1 MTETLLFSTL
11 FASIAAVFVCLLIFR
26 QVQKGRGSGESE
38 ERIMK
43 RLDGLL
49 DSMSRVREE
58 SRAAVQ
64 DKVAELLRH
73 AEEQDR
79 AAREEIQ
86 RTLQATTETL
96 VGRFEKL
103 QQSNEQKLVEIRG
116 EVEKKLSETLKSS
129 GQAFKD
135 VTDRLSELH
144 VTNQRIVE
152 FSRDLNELQG
162 ILKAPKLRGI
172 LGEAAMERMLA
183 DCLAADQ
190 YEFQHD
196 IEGNIVDAVI
206 FNPTGHVPIDSK
218 FPLDSWRKI
227 HTDDLSDADRTVAR
241 RNFVRDVKK
250 HLDDISRKYIRPP
263 KTLPF
268 AVMYIPAEGVY
279 YEMMEY
285 AELAEYSREK
295 SVFPASPMTFWALL
309 QVTVI
314 GFRGMR
320 ISEEAQHISGLLRA
334 LTDDFKKMRDVFD
347 TANTQLGHAKS
358 NMEKAAT
365 HLDRFGTK
373 LDSIHTPSLDQGES
387 LKLPGDFPS

>member
-11 FASIAAVFVCLLIFR
+11 FASIAALFVGLLVLR
-26 QVQKGRGSGESE
+26 QVQKARGSGESE

-86 RTLQATTETL
+86 RTLQGTTETL

-116 EVEKKLSETLKSS
+116 EVEKKLTETLQSS

-135 VTDRLSELH
+135 VTERLSELR
-144 VTNQRIVE
+144 VTNDRIVQ
-152 FSRDLNELQG
+152 FSRDLHELQG
-162 ILKAPKLRGI
+162 ILKAPKLRGE
-172 LGEAAMERMLA
+172 LGEAEMERMLR
-183 DCLAADQ
+183 DCLAPDQ
-190 YEFQHD
+190 YETQYA
-196 IEGNIVDAVI
+196 IEGNRVDAVI
-206 FNPTGHVPIDSK
+206 LNPTGHVPVDSK

-227 HTDDLSDADRTVAR
+227 HEGDLSDADRNTAR

-250 HLDDISRKYIRPP
+250 HIDDISQKYIRPP

-347 TANTQLGHAKS
+347 TANSQLGHAKS
-358 NMEKAAT
+358 NMDKAAT

-373 LDSIHTPSLDQGES
+373 LDSIHGTSLDQGEPV
-387 LKLPGDFPS
+387 KLPGDSES

>member
-1 MTETLLFSTL
+1 MARFDTVLESVSRWRDEARTTVQEKITELY
-11 FASIAAVFVCLLIFR
+11 
-26 QVQKGRGSGESE
+26 G
-38 ERIMK
+38 
-43 RLDGLL
+43 
-49 DSMSRVREE
+49 
-58 SRAAVQ
+58 
-64 DKVAELLRH
+64 KV
-73 AEEQDR
+73 EEQNR
-79 AAREEIQ
+79 AAR
-86 RTLQATTETL
+86 TETQQTL
-96 VGRFEKL
+96 DQFRQTLEGNRQAVAGELALNRQENRDSLNKVTQALTDRFEKL
-103 QQSNEQKLVEIRG
+103 QTSNEQKLTEIRNG
-116 EVEKKLSETLKSS
+116 VEQKLSETLQSS

-162 ILKAPKLRGI
+162 ILKAPKLRGE
-172 LGEAAMERMLA
+172 LGEAEMERMLR
-183 DCLAADQ
+183 DCLAPDQ
-190 YEFQHD
+190 YDTQHD
-196 IEGNIVDAVI
+196 IEGKIVDAVI
-206 FNPTGHVPIDSK
+206 LNPTGDVPIDSK

-227 HTDDLSDADRTVAR
+227 HATESTEADRNTAR

-250 HLDDISRKYIRPP
+250 HIDDISLKYIQPP

-285 AELAEYSREK
+285 AELAEYARTK

-320 ISEEAQHISGLLRA
+320 ISEEAQHINGLLRA
-334 LTDDFKKMRDVFD
+334 LTDDFKKMRDVFE
-347 TANTQLGHAKS
+347 TANSQLGHAKS
-358 NMEKAAT
+358 NMEKAAG

-373 LDSIHTPSLDQGES
+373 LSSIHGTSLDQGEMNS
-387 LKLPGDFPS
+387 LPGEPAS

>member
-1 MTETLLFSTL
+1 MTETLLFSIL
-11 FASIAAVFVCLLIFR
+11 IASIAAASAGLLILR
-26 QVQKGRGSGESE
+26 RVRSVRDSADSE

-79 AAREEIQ
+79 SAREEIQ
-86 RTLQATTETL
+86 RTLNGTTEAL
-96 VGRFEKL
+96 IGRFEKL
-103 QQSNEQKLVEIRG
+103 QQSNEQKLGEIRG

-190 YEFQHD
+190 YEFQRE

-227 HTDDLSDADRTVAR
+227 HADDLSDADRNIAR

-263 KTLPF
+263 ETLPF

-285 AELAEYSREK
+285 AELAEYARAK

-334 LTDDFKKMRDVFD
+334 LTDDFRKMRDVFD
-347 TANTQLGHAKS
+347 TANKQLGHAKS
-358 NMEKAAT
+358 NMDNAAT
-365 HLDRFGTK
+365 QLDRFGTK
-373 LDSIHTPSLDQGES
+373 LDSIHGTSLDQSEP
-387 LKLPGDFPS
+387 LNLPGDSTP